1 VNEVVT
7 IIKIFVKII
16 KISIAVFKLSGAAQ
30 AWADHLAERYGVE

>member
-1 VNEVVT
+1 MVT

-30 AWADHLAERYGVE
+30 AWADDLAERYGVE

>member
-1 VNEVVT
+1 MVT

-30 AWADHLAERYGVE
+30 AWADDLAERYSVE